1 MFRLRQRSSAVIVV
15 LVLLRRLLL
24 KLCLIVVDII
34 FFVLEVHNLSSSS
47 VDRQGTI
54 LIGGLLHT
62 YNSIVPTLVVGYW
75 LLVLFHVCNSPSC
88 TKSEPASAFDNRKG
102 LLEAVSNRS
111 RRPLLATDLLTYL
124 PLIKSA
130 RGDNCKR
137 NDAIVRIGEGLW
149 VIDTVIIVY
158 LDVVEKRLKRRGGSV
173 SQSSLS

>member
-1 MFRLRQRSSAVIVV
+1 MHS
-15 LVLLRRLLL
+15 
-24 KLCLIVVDII
+24 
-34 FFVLEVHNLSSSS
+34 SSSS

-54 LIGGLLHT
+54 IIGGLLHRST
-62 YNSIVPTLVVGYW
+62 SQQHRDDW

-130 RGDNCKR
+130 RGDNCK
-137 NDAIVRIGEGLW
+137 
-149 VIDTVIIVY
+149 
-158 LDVVEKRLKRRGGSV
+158 
-173 SQSSLS
+173 